1 MLERMGWTDGKGL
14 GKNENGATKHV
25 SLSFKAGSEGLGY
38 TEKDNTSELCDN
50 YEQVLSKL
58 NAVTKQANQTQR
70 QRKHRD
76 EDDDGDDHE
85 EHLVKKPR
93 HRYGKLLR
101 GKVIDAS
108 SCSQKDLACIFSSK
122 DVILQQSSEL
132 AAQSEADTAVDESEK
147 KKKKKKRKTNAPSVQ

>member
-1 MLERMGWTDGKGL
+1 MLEKMGWSDGKGL
-14 GKNENGATKHV
+14 GKNENGTTKHV

-58 NAVTKQANQTQR
+58 NAVSKQPPLPPPN
-70 QRKHRD
+70 K
-76 EDDDGDDHE
+76 DDDVNDGE
-85 EHLVKKPR
+85 PSAKKRR

-122 DVILQQSSEL
+122 DVILQQSTASV
-132 AAQSEADTAVDESEK
+132 AQAEASHSDKS
-147 KKKKKKRKTNAPSVQ
+147 KKKKRKKNSEGV